1 MYYTTDKMKLPPW
14 IVATNILLSETLKKY
29 AAEGNMQGV
38 LYELKSGR
46 CHINAADKVSI
57 PTNT

>member
-14 IVATNILLSETLKKY
+14 IVEENLLLSETLEKY

-46 CHINAADKVSI
+46 CHINAADEVST